1 MGFIW
6 DVLKDVTK
14 TVINVHSLGAVDVEI
29 IGNDDENSFSG
40 RSESAPSEY
49 GTQRDAQAQ
58 PPSSPSWE
66 PAVPQDFVPFDS
78 SKFPS
83 EAELSEV
90 ATRLCSVRPEY
101 KWSSGPDP
109 EDHTICAVDLFGRV
123 LISGERRKC
132 HLSGATDYYGGIL
145 IHSVEVFPTWSD
157 PFERAIEAN
166 VYLASVTGHVIMGI
180 GNGGRPRESTWFR
193 AKCRRGQ
200 TGFTTEKLD
209 VLHQLVSHFVP
220 RLSNFYAE
228 CEIKR
233 NGGNGIMALVQAE
246 LNNVPI
252 QDWLLQLNK

>member
-1 MGFIW
+1 MG
-6 DVLKDVTK
+6 
-14 TVINVHSLGAVDVEI
+14 A
-29 IGNDDENSFSG
+29 SG
-40 RSESAPSEY
+40 
-49 GTQRDAQAQ
+49 
-58 PPSSPSWE
+58 SSRLL
-66 PAVPQDFVPFDS
+66 PFDS

-166 VYLASVTGHVIMGI
+166 VYLASVTGRVIMGI

-200 TGFTTEKLD
+200 
-209 VLHQLVSHFVP
+209 LVSPLKSLTCSINLFLISFLDYQIFMPNV
-220 RLSNFYAE
+220 RSNE
-228 CEIKR
+228 MEE
-233 NGGNGIMALVQAE
+233 MAS
-246 LNNVPI
+246 
-252 QDWLLQLNK
+252 WL